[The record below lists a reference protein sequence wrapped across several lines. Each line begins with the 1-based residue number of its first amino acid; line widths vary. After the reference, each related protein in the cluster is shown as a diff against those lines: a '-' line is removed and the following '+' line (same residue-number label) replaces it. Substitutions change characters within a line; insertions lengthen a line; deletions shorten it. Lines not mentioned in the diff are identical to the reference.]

1 MFTALLE
8 AEITDEDITSMAAAK
23 NMYQSC
29 LDEGKFDVSK
39 FILKLIDIKSCIDL
53 HGKKILNMLRA
64 Y

>member
-8 AEITDEDITSMAAAK
+8 ADITDGDIASIAAAK

-39 FILKLIDIKSCIDL
+39 FILKHIDIKSCIDL
-53 HGKKILNMLRA
+53 YGKKILNV
-64 Y
+64 